1 MSGWL
6 PPGCTDADIDRAS
19 PGYDDNDDGSDD
31 EQQRYEYEQK
41 QETLRAAAPE
51 LLAAL
56 KHIRDSFWSENE
68 PYQERFEHLQE
79 TARAAIAKAE
89 GKP

>member
-1 MSGWL
+1 MGWNL

-31 EQQRYEYEQK
+31 EQQ
-41 QETLRAAAPE
+41 RAAAPE